1 MTRFERIAWTVGGV
15 ILFIWAVAFITWFIF
30 APGPGI
36 P

>member
-15 ILFIWAVAFITWFIF
+15 ILLVWAIVFITWFIF
-30 APGPGI
+30 APAPGI